1 MDRFL
6 YDNDLQHERVK
17 CNFKLC
23 VIFPGL
29 KILRYAWLCD
39 LLKIISTANYNINP
53 FVLTVTFYSARKYQ
67 KTGRFSDVFRGY
79 RNVTLETN

>member
-1 MDRFL
+1 MITTSGMKEL
-6 YDNDLQHERVK
+6 NVIL
-17 CNFKLC
+17 NC